1 MCYPTGKLRWELAA
15 TVMPAPSMGGQAVSF
30 AVIRATTKRQQN
42 NRSRKFVS
50 NSVSPIF
57 IHDPSSKQTPET
69 PLFPSLTPY
78 GSIVL
83 REEIIPDPTCS
94 FPACLAH
101 SLLPA
106 AVSLQTYPI
115 ATGLDP
121 AITPIPA
128 PGSFR
133 SRSVKNTGWRTA
145 GLYLFCVRGGE
156 TSGALGAAY

>member
-1 MCYPTGKLRWELAA
+1 M
-15 TVMPAPSMGGQAVSF
+15 
-30 AVIRATTKRQQN
+30 
-42 NRSRKFVS
+42 S
-50 NSVSPIF
+50 NSVFPIF
-57 IHDPSSKQTPET
+57 IHDPSSEQTPET

-78 GSIVL
+78 GSTVL
-83 REEIIPDPTCS
+83 REGIIPDPTCS
-94 FPACLAH
+94 FPARLAH

-121 AITPIPA
+121 AVTPTPA
-128 PGSFR
+128 PDDFR

-156 TSGALGAAY
+156 TSGVRGAVCWRSVSTCARLRGSCPNLRVIFSDGMAAVRGAF